1 MNRGTWAASIAAAGW
16 AAPVWS
22 CTLCYSRVA
31 QDVRAA
37 LFAADFWPNLAALL
51 LPFPILAAAVLI
63 VRRAAP

>member
-1 MNRGTWAASIAAAGW
+1 MNRGTWA
-16 AAPVWS
+16 VWS

-63 VRRAAP
+63 VRRATP